1 MLQQISDQQ
10 NKELAYLKGQNE
22 SLQKTEIDH
31 RNEIIQLKKDYK
43 IIEKQY
49 SKTKSDLDIEVRAR
63 SGAVKKIKYIYIYI
77 YYIHYSEYKEELQNT
92 QNEYRIE
99 HRIREELQKKFD
111 LMQTA
116 LEKEREE
123 QYILLYYI

>member
-49 SKTKSDLDIEVRAR
+49 SKTKSDLDIEVKAR
-63 SGAVKKIKYIYIYI
+63 SGAVKKIKYVNILIIIIIVSIKKNYK
-77 YYIHYSEYKEELQNT
+77 IHKMN
-92 QNEYRIE
+92 IE
-99 HRIREELQKKFD
+99 
-111 LMQTA
+111 
-116 LEKEREE
+116 
-123 QYILLYYI
+123 